1 MAKAGVTECLN
12 HNLIQDLPV
21 FCDKKGALVAQ
32 EMCTI
37 AILPKSVTVLSG
49 GNTFNKA
56 LFTTEAVCEDK
67 DVQQLISMDMWAKE
81 DKKKKWLNLANAT
94 LWEHGAYAR
103 TALVRFSTPFLYNK
117 LFTHTYILILQ
128 PILIIQSCYNQFKL
142 FNYIKI
148 QNNNNMS
155 TGQTTGKLESEKSKD
170 VRATNIIAAKGKY
183 LNLLLSESNFDFV
196 LISCRRCRP
205 YFSRTQRNG

>member
-1 MAKAGVTECLN
+1 MLKMQSSRSFFSEMDKRFPSMPFSIRQFEKPTMAKAGVTECLN

-81 DKKKKWLNLANAT
+81 DKKKK
-94 LWEHGAYAR
+94 
-103 TALVRFSTPFLYNK
+103 
-117 LFTHTYILILQ
+117 
-128 PILIIQSCYNQFKL
+128 
-142 FNYIKI
+142 
-148 QNNNNMS
+148 
-155 TGQTTGKLESEKSKD
+155 
-170 VRATNIIAAKGKY
+170 
-183 LNLLLSESNFDFV
+183 
-196 LISCRRCRP
+196 
-205 YFSRTQRNG
+205 